1 MRVQSAQR
9 LSRRAALARAG
20 TLASS
25 AAVVL
30 LATACGGATA
40 PAVSAISS
48 AAVAAASV
56 VTGSTTTGTATT
68 VGTVASA
75 ATASVAA
82 TTASSA
88 VAATSS
94 TAAAAVTAAATSTA
108 AANAPAAGTTTI
120 DFLGRPGPTGH
131 TGWYMDVSPK
141 FEAMHPGWKMNFIA
155 PSGSTTVAEKFT
167 VLEAGGSPPDAV
179 WFGVISDG
187 GNGPMVKGL
196 YRVMDD
202 LIARDKFDT
211 AAYFPASMALFQ
223 MNGKQYGIPVLA
235 HYGCNILYINQDLMQ
250 KAQVQIPTDTAD
262 WDTTGLITAAQQLT
276 NSAQDTWGW
285 WPGLGLE
292 ECGTAWL
299 RTFGGDFF
307 NADGTKTVI
316 DTSAATDALQY
327 MADAQY
333 KYKTINDLN
342 RTGGPGALFE
352 AGKLAILQ
360 STPGLTAEYSKP
372 GQVRV
377 KFQWTNTVMPK
388 GPTGKYGTQDSG
400 AGQGIAT
407 GAKHMDA
414 AWEWVKFIT
423 NKENGVLQ
431 VRGGAGSPGARP
443 DVWADPRLT
452 GFNHIYALLTKIFNN
467 APGPVYLPKNQ
478 RYFDVMKAA
487 NTTLNDLWTG
497 KASARDTAQKTASV
511 VNGILAQPVAT

>member
-1 MRVQSAQR
+1 MSYQPAYR
-9 LSRRAALARAG
+9 LSRRAALVRVG
-20 TLASS
+20 TLTAS

-30 LATACGGATA
+30 LSAACGGTA
-40 PAVSAISS
+40 AVTGTTGAASTTASS
-48 AAVAAASV
+48 AASATAA
-56 VTGSTTTGTATT
+56 GTASAVSTAAT
-68 VGTVASA
+68 SVATSASA
-75 ATASVAA
+75 ATA
-82 TTASSA
+82 TAS
-88 VAATSS
+88 ATS
-94 TAAAAVTAAATSTA
+94 AP
-108 AANAPAAGTTTI
+108 AANTPAAGTTTI

-141 FEAMHPGWKMNFIA
+141 FEALHPGWKMNFIA
-155 PSGSTTVAEKFT
+155 PSGSVSVAEKFT
-167 VLEAGGSPPDAV
+167 VLQAGGSPPDAV

-187 GNGPMVKGL
+187 GRGPMVQGL

-202 LIARDKFDT
+202 LIARDKFDK
-211 AAYFPASMALFQ
+211 AAYFPASMAMFQ

-235 HYGCNILYINQDLMQ
+235 HYGCNILYINQDLVQ
-250 KAQVQIPTDTAD
+250 KAQVQIPVDTAD
-262 WDTTGLITAAQQLT
+262 WDTTALITAAQRLT

-285 WPGLGLE
+285 WPALGLE
-292 ECGTAWL
+292 ECGIAWL

-307 NADGTKTVI
+307 TADGTKTVI
-316 DTSAATDALQY
+316 DSSAATDALQY
-327 MADAQY
+327 MADTQF
-333 KYKTINDLN
+333 KYKTINDL
-342 RTGGPGALFE
+342 RRSGGPGKLFE

-360 STPGLTAEYSKP
+360 ATPGLAAEYAKP

-377 KFQWTNTVMPK
+377 KFQWTDTVMPK

-407 GAKHMDA
+407 GAKHMEA

-431 VRGGAGSPGARP
+431 VQGGAGSPGARP

-452 GFNHIYALLTKIFNN
+452 GFNHIYGLLTKIFNN
-467 APGPVYLPKNQ
+467 TPGALYLPKNE

-487 NTTLNDLWTG
+487 NTALSDLWTG

-511 VNGILAQPVAT
+511 VNGILAQPAAT

>member
-1 MRVQSAQR
+1 MSYQPAYR
-9 LSRRAALARAG
+9 LSRRAALVRVG
-20 TLASS
+20 TLTSS

-30 LATACGGATA
+30 LSAACGGSTA
-40 PAVSAISS
+40 VAVTTS
-48 AAVAAASV
+48 AAASTTAASAAPSTAAGTASAV
-56 VTGSTTTGTATT
+56 TTTAASAATQ
-68 VGTVASA
+68 ASA
-75 ATASVAA
+75 ATA
-82 TTASSA
+82 TASA
-88 VAATSS
+88 
-94 TAAAAVTAAATSTA
+94 TAAP

-131 TGWYMDVSPK
+131 TGWYIDVSPK
-141 FEAMHPGWKMNFIA
+141 FEALHPGWKMNFIA
-155 PSGSTTVAEKFT
+155 PSGSVSVAEKFT

-187 GNGPMVKGL
+187 GNGPMIKGL

-202 LIARDKFDT
+202 LMARDKFDK

-235 HYGCNILYINQDLMQ
+235 HYGCNILYINQDLVQ
-250 KAQVQIPTDTAD
+250 RAQVQIPVDTAA

-285 WPGLGLE
+285 WPALGLE

-307 NADGTKTVI
+307 TADGSKTVI
-316 DTSAATDALQY
+316 DSTAATDALQY
-327 MADAQY
+327 LADAQY
-333 KYKTINDLN
+333 KDKTIDDLN
-342 RTGGPGALFE
+342 RKGGPGALFE

-400 AGQGIAT
+400 AGQAIAT
-407 GAKHMDA
+407 GAKHTDA

-431 VRGGAGSPGARP
+431 VQGGAGSPGARP

-452 GFNHIYALLTKIFNN
+452 GFNHIYGLLTKIFNN
-467 APGPVYLPKNQ
+467 TPGPVYLPKNG

-487 NTTLNDLWTG
+487 NGALADLWSG
-497 KASARDTAQKTASV
+497 KASARDTAQKTASI
-511 VNGILAQPVAT
+511 VNGLLALPMAT